1 MTSTLQSVPVKKV
14 PPCACGKGLKTD
26 MQRIRRTFLMKT
38 LLFWLPLKRY
48 KCDKC
53 VRNRWMMD

>member
-1 MTSTLQSVPVKKV
+1 MTSTPQPSPVKRV
-14 PPCACGKGLKTD
+14 PPCACGKGFKTD

-48 KCDKC
+48 KCDRC
-53 VRNRWMMD
+53 VRNRWMMS